1 MTATIDDLLAQANVA
16 ASASPAFDVGAAL
29 HRLAQDAARTAPAP
43 DVLRAAQAGQRL
55 AVVARW
61 FLNGPGAAL
70 HVDRLAQ
77 DPPASPVEEDQLDED
92 GAAVFASL
100 LYLTGHPESA
110 QFWWQL
116 AAGAGHRGA
125 GYCLHLHHL
134 ALGEQREA
142 AHWRYQILHSMT
154 ETNALDEDFLGF
166 LEHVARY
173 VRHHGSTANAPTGSL
188 EMEIDRLADGG
199 TSCIIVRRPDR
210 RLAEQLRDFTRR

>member
-1 MTATIDDLLAQANVA
+1 MTSTIDALLAEA
-16 ASASPAFDVGAAL
+16 AIPAAAAPAFDVGAAL
-29 HRLAQDAARTAPAP
+29 HRLAEDAARTGPAP
-43 DVLRAAQAGQRL
+43 GVTRAAQAGQRL

-77 DPPASPVEEDQLDED
+77 DPPASPVEEDQLDEN
-92 GAAVFASL
+92 GAAVFAGL

-125 GYCLHLHHL
+125 AYCLHLHHL

-142 AHWRYQILHSMT
+142 AHWRYQLLHSMT
-154 ETNALDEDFLGF
+154 ETDVLDEDFLGC
-166 LEHVARY
+166 LEAVASY
-173 VRHHGSTANAPTGSL
+173 VRHNGSTANGPTGSL
-188 EMEIDRLADGG
+188 EMEVDRLAGQG
-199 TSCIIVRRPDR
+199 PSCIIVRRPDR
-210 RLAEQLRDFTRR
+210 QLAAILRDFTHR